1 MIWFMY
7 PSNVYNMQSSNL
19 NKTNLDV
26 KNRLTLWMT
35 FYGVDEDMKSL
46 KLSESSIKINPKA
59 CPWSK
64 WNDSTVYGPKR

>member
-1 MIWFMY
+1 MY

-59 CPWSK
+59 CP
-64 WNDSTVYGPKR
+64 